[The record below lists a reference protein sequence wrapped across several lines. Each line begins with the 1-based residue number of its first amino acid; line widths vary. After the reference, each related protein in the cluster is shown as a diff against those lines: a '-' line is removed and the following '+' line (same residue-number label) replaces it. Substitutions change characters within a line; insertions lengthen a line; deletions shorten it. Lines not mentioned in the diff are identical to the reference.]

1 MPKGTQ
7 LLSGRPQDE
16 SIFSINARSQERTRD
31 LYKIENQ
38 ILKKKNVCIPC
49 RQARSHRL
57 AEQASLETP
66 PASPRVGDS
75 DLSENTVLKV
85 FSLRDGELE
94 KWLNN

>member
-38 ILKKKNVCIPC
+38 ILKKKMCVSL
-49 RQARSHRL
+49 AGRL
-57 AEQASLETP
+57 VPT
-66 PASPRVGDS
+66 D
-75 DLSENTVLKV
+75 
-85 FSLRDGELE
+85 
-94 KWLNN
+94 